1 MRSPALVSRSS
12 NPERHAVLAFLSE
25 RYPPLEGRS
34 PTCYSPVRHS
44 VIPTPCGAEITAFD
58 LHVLGTPPALI
69 LSQDQ
74 TLKFKFRLREPF
86 DCLLFSNYLRCYFC
100 LVSSLVTKEQ
110 LTLDG
115 LVARFGF
122 RPCSPPSSFDFGG
135 TSPSASSNVCTL
147 YLVFKEPRTTYR
159 PPADAPSNLLDLAP
173 ALFRGTLRIYDDL
186 PSLVNLFFAYGEKI
200 F

>member
-1 MRSPALVSRSS
+1 MLLTRSPL
-12 NPERHAVLAFLSE
+12 NWEPK
-25 RYPPLEGRS
+25 
-34 PTCYSPVRHS
+34 SPV
-44 VIPTPCGAEITAFD
+44 AFD

-122 RPCSPPSSFDFGG
+122 QPFGFQ
-135 TSPSASSNVCTL
+135 L
-147 YLVFKEPRTTYR
+147 LRTCAR
-159 PPADAPSNLLDLAP
+159 S
-173 ALFRGTLRIYDDL
+173 I
-186 PSLVNLFFAYGEKI
+186 
-200 F
+200 

>member
-1 MRSPALVSRSS
+1 MLLTRSPL
-12 NPERHAVLAFLSE
+12 NWEPK
-25 RYPPLEGRS
+25 
-34 PTCYSPVRHS
+34 SPV
-44 VIPTPCGAEITAFD
+44 AFD

-122 RPCSPPSSFDFGG
+122 RDKPFSFFERVHALSSFQRTKD
-135 TSPSASSNVCTL
+135 
-147 YLVFKEPRTTYR
+147 YLFAPRR
-159 PPADAPSNLLDLAP
+159 RVIQSLG
-173 ALFRGTLRIYDDL
+173 FRSG
-186 PSLVNLFFAYGEKI
+186 PF
-200 F
+200 